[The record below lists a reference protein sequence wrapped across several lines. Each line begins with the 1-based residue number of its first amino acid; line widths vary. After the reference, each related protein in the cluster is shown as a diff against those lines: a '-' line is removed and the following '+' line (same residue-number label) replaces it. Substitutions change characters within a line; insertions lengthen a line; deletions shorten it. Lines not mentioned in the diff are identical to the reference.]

1 MHILLLRLKS
11 RSAWEAFHH
20 LAFMG
25 NYQII
30 IHIFYSSIYPVD
42 EGHEDMG
49 SVSEITSYCFLFGV
63 NQVYWFGLKP
73 RVLQCI
79 G

>member
-1 MHILLLRLKS
+1 MHAFLLRLKS

-20 LAFMG
+20 LPFMG
-25 NYQII
+25 NYRII
-30 IHIFYSSIYPVD
+30 SRTFYSPIYPVD

-49 SVSEITSYCFLFGV
+49 SVSEITSYNFFGV
-63 NQVYWFGLKP
+63 NQVHSLGLKP
-73 RVLQCI
+73 RILYCI